1 MAGLGGAEAPYSL
14 STLYSWF
21 ALVEGVAEADR
32 LAYLAPG
39 YTGRVSLHQ
48 LGVVRDPSEGALES
62 FGRRQLGV
70 DRLQWADEGQAY
82 RLIEALK
89 AMAERAGWKQDV
101 GTLTGADAAEV
112 LERRL
117 QALLDARETG

>member
-89 AMAERAGWKQDV
+89 AMAERAGWDQNTA
-101 GTLTGADAAEV
+101 GLEPAEAV
-112 LERRL
+112 AVLKDRLERL
-117 QALLDARETG
+117 IAAKDAG